1 MNPTPQAGDLSDY
14 AGAYGEQ
21 QVSVV
26 GDKLHV
32 VRGRRPP
39 VVLSALGPD
48 LFTVIGDPTR
58 RVQFTRDGSGR
69 VTTMD
74 SVSIGGPGPRA
85 RRTD

>member
-1 MNPTPQAGDLSDY
+1 MPPAAAGDLSVY

-26 GDKLHV
+26 GDKRHI

-39 VVLSALGPD
+39 VVLSALGSD
-48 LFTVIGDPTR
+48 LFTVVGDPTR
-58 RVQFTRDGSGR
+58 RVQFTRDESGR

-74 SVSIGGPGPRA
+74 WIGLGGPGPRA